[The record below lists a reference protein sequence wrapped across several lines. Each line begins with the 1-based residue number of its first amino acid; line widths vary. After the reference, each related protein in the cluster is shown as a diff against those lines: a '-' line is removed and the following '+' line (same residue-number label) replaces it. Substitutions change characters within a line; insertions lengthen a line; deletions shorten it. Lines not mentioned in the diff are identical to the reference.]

1 MASLQ
6 RHVDIAQPAE
16 AVWDAV
22 RDYGQLHVR
31 IAPGLVT
38 DTVLEEDGAFRTVT
52 FANGMSLREA
62 LLGADDEN
70 RRLAW
75 SAASDLWHHH
85 NASLTVS
92 DLSAGKSRTTWI
104 ADVLPDEARETIAM
118 IMEMGLGAMKAH
130 IESDNASDIA
140 VA

>member
-6 RHVDIAQPAE
+6 RHVDIAGSAE
-16 AVWDAV
+16 TVWDAV

-38 DTVLEEDGAFRTVT
+38 DTVLEEGGAFRIVT

-62 LLGADDEN
+62 LLGIDDEN

-85 NASLTVS
+85 NASLTVT
-92 DLSAGKSRTTWI
+92 DLGAGKSRTTWI
-104 ADVLPDEARETIAM
+104 ADVLPDEAGETIKV
-118 IMEMGLGAMKAH
+118 IMEMGLDAMKAH
-130 IESDNASDIA
+130 MEKGDAPDIA
-140 VA
+140 LA

>member
-6 RHVDIAQPAE
+6 RYVDIGQSAE

-22 RDYGQLHVR
+22 RDYGQLHIR

-38 DTVLEEDGAFRTVT
+38 DTVLEEGGAFRTVT

-62 LLGADDEN
+62 LLGTDDEN

-85 NASLTVS
+85 NASLTVT
-92 DLSAGKSRTTWI
+92 DLGAGKSRTTWI
-104 ADVLPDEARETIAM
+104 ADVLPDEAGETIAM

-130 IESDNASDIA
+130 IESAGSQNL
-140 VA
+140 